1 MTERKN
7 MITTKTKKLTGQREL
22 ESFFKEL
29 FQEAGKDIS
38 FQCLNSPKRWVVKVD
53 GKVLSDIFPD
63 EWKAIQVA
71 LDKSG
76 IGGKLSRKGYDK
88 NNDVVFQYARR
99 P

>member
-1 MTERKN
+1 

-22 ESFFKEL
+22 ESFIKEL

-38 FQCLNSPKRWVVKVD
+38 FQCLKSPKRWIVKVD
-53 GKVLSDIFPD
+53 GKVVSDIFPD
-63 EWKAIQVA
+63 EYKAIQAA

-76 IGGKLSRKGYDK
+76 IGGKLTHKGFNK
-88 NNDVVFQYARR
+88 NNDVVFQYAR